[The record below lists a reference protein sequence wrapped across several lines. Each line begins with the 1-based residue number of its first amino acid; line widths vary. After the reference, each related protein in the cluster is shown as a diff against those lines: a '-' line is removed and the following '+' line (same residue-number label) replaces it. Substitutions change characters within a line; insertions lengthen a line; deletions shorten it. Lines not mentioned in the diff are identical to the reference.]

1 MVHFPTWVVPLVIA
15 AAATFLLGLGLAIAC
30 RIPGRT
36 AAVTT
41 RGQFS
46 TSAGEKLA
54 LASWALTAAFAIVI
68 ITVSDTYLSMK
79 NYMIMQGRRMLIR
92 RRNNQLILAES
103 NQNWFEKYL
112 LERLRIAFRTI
123 RQGSGDDR
131 VRIAESVTV
140 LLLPAAELVSRCLC
154 KVNICNILQNSISAV
169 PIVLAVLCLSKRI
182 FRKFDPP
189 QDRISL
195 LFVGNFQR
203 QSVDFPDPSSNLW
216 RGCRA
221 RPQMIVRV
229 TRTFD
234 IWSTAFRAT
243 SGETMHF
250 TMMEL
255 RQPTASNAN
264 NTPWYFPAADFVILH
279 FSALNRQSYNAVRAM
294 WNNPDDSLERHIKN
308 SRVILVGTDTAER
321 DAGNLNHVT
330 VLQGYQLAYYVNAV
344 TYLEIREYGDVR
356 NLFVEIIK
364 LTH

>member
-1 MVHFPTWVVPLVIA
+1 MVHFPTWVVPIVVA
-15 AAATFLLGLGLAIAC
+15 AVAIAC

-36 AAVTT
+36 AFLTVIFLYNVIVG
-41 RGQFS
+41 GQFS
-46 TSAGEKLA
+46 TSAGEKLP

-68 ITVSDTYLSMK
+68 TTVSDTYLSMK

-123 RQGSGDDR
+123 RQGSRDDR
-131 VRIAESVTV
+131 VRIAASVTV

-154 KVNICNILQNSISAV
+154 KVNICNILQTVYQQSRLFSRFFVCQRESSENLIH
-169 PIVLAVLCLSKRI
+169 
-182 FRKFDPP
+182 RK
-189 QDRISL
+189 IECL

-243 SGETMHF
+243 SRETMHF

-330 VLQGYQLAYYVNAV
+330 VLQGYQLAYYANAV
-344 TYLEIREYGDVR
+344 TYLEIREYGDVG

>member
-131 VRIAESVTV
+131 VRIAASVTV

-203 QSVDFPDPSSNLW
+203 QSVDFPDPSYNLW

-221 RPQMIVRV
+221 RPQMV
-229 TRTFD
+229 
-234 IWSTAFRAT
+234 
-243 SGETMHF
+243 
-250 TMMEL
+250 
-255 RQPTASNAN
+255 
-264 NTPWYFPAADFVILH
+264 
-279 FSALNRQSYNAVRAM
+279 
-294 WNNPDDSLERHIKN
+294 
-308 SRVILVGTDTAER
+308 
-321 DAGNLNHVT
+321 
-330 VLQGYQLAYYVNAV
+330 
-344 TYLEIREYGDVR
+344 
-356 NLFVEIIK
+356 
-364 LTH
+364 